1 MNQLGWYPASQ
12 VLFWIGPIL
21 LYVVMPTL
29 DLRFGADGRNP
40 PDEATQRLED
50 DKYYRSAP
58 MSSSRSILSLI
69 LAALTFV
76 APT

>member
-1 MNQLGWYPASQ
+1 

-50 DKYYRSAP
+50 DKYYRFCTYCLHPVPIPQPDPRRFDVRRAELELVG
-58 MSSSRSILSLI
+58 SRR
-69 LAALTFV
+69 
-76 APT
+76 PR